1 MSDNRKRLIS
11 PFKKREE
18 IYPFFKFYL
27 FQSSVGC
34 LMPTHTGK
42 GGFSSLGLLSQKLIS
57 SRNTLTG
64 KNTLTYPEKVSY
76 QVSGYPVPSQ
86 VDS

>member
-1 MSDNRKRLIS
+1 MSKL
-11 PFKKREE
+11 KRERGDSF
-18 IYPFFKFYL
+18 ILLPLVL
-27 FQSSVGC
+27 FMLSMDQV
-34 LMPTHTGK
+34 MPTHTGK
-42 GGFSSLGLLSQKLIS
+42 GGFSLLSLLSQKLIS